1 MSIPKRVLVLGSGPQ
16 AFLAIVRSLG
26 RRGLEVHVASPDLKT
41 PALASR
47 YIAQAHD
54 LPRYSSGAE
63 TWVEALRRLLAT
75 HDYRLVIPS
84 SDETLMTLNHHASA
98 LGEDRIAIPN
108 RDALQSFT
116 DKPSTR
122 ALAERVGTP
131 ICAGKIVS
139 REGDPDELVREFG
152 LPLALKP
159 PSTYVL
165 GGAARNAVRII
176 RDVSALREA
185 LSGGAAEGFLVES
198 FFHGVGVGVSVL
210 ANRGEIVQAYQH
222 RRLRESSDAGLG
234 TLRVSEPV
242 NGRLLASVAP
252 LARATG
258 LHGVAMF
265 EFRYDPARGAHV
277 LLEVNPRFWG
287 SLPLAVAAGADF
299 PGMLYDLLVTGT
311 ARPMRYRGGVQLAD
325 MEGEYFRA
333 VRKVDAA
340 DSLQARLAA
349 VSSMILIAARP
360 YLRRDYDSWAE
371 DDECP
376 FLQERRDLLG
386 HMRSAIGR
394 RLGRGRIPAP
404 AQEEREA
411 IELPRP

>member
-1 MSIPKRVLVLGSGPQ
+1 MPESVLVLGNGCQ
-16 AFLAIVRSLG
+16 AFLAIIRSLG
-26 RRGLEVHVASPDLKT
+26 RRGLEVHVASPDLNT

-47 YIAQAHD
+47 YIAGAHD
-54 LPRYSSGAE
+54 LPQYSSSGEKWAD
-63 TWVEALRRLLAT
+63 ALRQLIAT

-84 SDETLMTLNHHASA
+84 SDETLLTLYHHVIV
-98 LGEDRIAIPN
+98 LGEDRVATPN
-108 RDALQSFT
+108 RNALQSFT
-116 DKPSTR
+116 YKPSTR

-139 REGDPDELVREFG
+139 LEDDPDALVREFG

-176 RDVSALREA
+176 REVSALREA
-185 LSGGAAEGFLVES
+185 LSGCAAEGFLVES
-198 FFHGVGVGVSVL
+198 FFRGVGVGVSVL
-210 ANRGEIVQAYQH
+210 ANRGEVVQAYQH

-234 TLRVSEPV
+234 TFRVSEPV
-242 NGRLLASVAP
+242 DERLLASVTP

-265 EFRYDPARGAHV
+265 EFRYDPATGAHV

-299 PGMLYDLLVTGT
+299 PGMLYDLLVTGA
-311 ARPMRYRGGVQLAD
+311 ARPMQYRTGIQLAD

-333 VRKVDAA
+333 VRKVEAA
-340 DSLQARLAA
+340 ASLHARLAA
-349 VSSMILIAARP
+349 VSSMMLTAARP
-360 YLRRDYDSWAE
+360 YLRRDYDSWAG
-371 DDECP
+371 DDEGP
-376 FLQERRDLLG
+376 FLQERRELLSHVG
-386 HMRSAIGR
+386 SAIGR
-394 RLGRGRIPAP
+394 RLFPHRR
-404 AQEEREA
+404 EEQA
-411 IELPRP
+411 IDLPRA

>member
-1 MSIPKRVLVLGSGPQ
+1 MSIPERVLVLGAGPQ

-41 PALASR
+41 PARASR
-47 YIAQAHD
+47 YIARAHA

-63 TWVEALRRLLAT
+63 AWVEALRRLIVT
-75 HDYRLVIPS
+75 HDYRLIIPS
-84 SDETLMTLNHHASA
+84 SDETLMTLHHHASA

-122 ALAERVGTP
+122 ALAERVGAP

-139 REGDPDELVREFG
+139 SDDDADGLVREFG

-176 RDVSALREA
+176 RDVATLREA
-185 LSGGAAEGFLVES
+185 LSAGSAEGFLIES
-198 FFHGVGVGVSVL
+198 FFHGIGVGVSVL

-234 TLRVSEPV
+234 TFRVSEPV
-242 NGRLLASVAP
+242 DERLLASVTP

-265 EFRYDPARGAHV
+265 EFRYDPATGAHV

-299 PGMLYDLLVTGT
+299 PGMLYDLLVTGR
-311 ARPMRYRGGVQLAD
+311 ARPTQYRTGIQLAD

-333 VRKVDAA
+333 VRKVEAA
-340 DSLQARLAA
+340 DSLTARAAA
-349 VSSMILIAARP
+349 VSSMILTAGRP

-371 DDECP
+371 DDEGP
-376 FLQERRDLLG
+376 FLQERRELLG
-386 HMRSAIGR
+386 HVGSAIGR
-394 RLGRGRIPAP
+394 RLSMHRT
-404 AQEEREA
+404 EEQA
-411 IELPRP
+411 IDLPRA